1 MSTLITTTAQIG
13 TIKDAGGNNTAMTI
27 DSAGRVTL
35 PQRVA
40 FQGKK
45 GDTGTLSANSSSNI
59 TFNLTDLA
67 HAAWNGTTFTAP
79 VAGLYRL
86 FINGHKQTAD
96 TNPMELAIYVNGSAI
111 ETGYVLGN
119 TNVRPRVSVDSLT
132 VLAVN
137 DAVTFRIL
145 QGDVY
150 AGSSGAVSSNLM
162 CSGYLIG

>member
-1 MSTLITTTAQIG
+1 MSTLITTTLQGIN
-13 TIKDAGGNNTAMTI
+13 TIKRDASTTAMTI
-27 DSAGRVTL
+27 DASGRVTL

-40 FQGKK
+40 FMGKK
-45 GDTGTLSANSSSNI
+45 TDVATLSANTSTNI
-59 TFNLTDLA
+59 TFNATDLA

-96 TNPMELAIYVNGSAI
+96 NNPMELAILVNGSVI
-111 ETGYVLGN
+111 ETGYILGVSN
-119 TNVRPRVSVDSLT
+119 CRPRVSVDSLT
-132 VLAVN
+132 VLAVS

-145 QGDVY
+145 QGDTY
-150 AGSSGAVSSNLM
+150 AGGSVNSSGLM

>member
-1 MSTLITTTAQIG
+1 MSTLKVG
-13 TIKDAGGNNTAMTI
+13 TIQDHANSNTAISI
-27 DSAGRVTL
+27 DSSGRVTL

-40 FQGKK
+40 FQAKK
-45 GDTGTLSANSSSNI
+45 SDTATLSANSSSNI
-59 TFNLTDLA
+59 TFNTTDLA
-67 HAAWNGTTFTAP
+67 HASWNGTTFTAP

-96 TNPMELAIYVNGSAI
+96 TNPMELAIYVNGSVI

-150 AGSSGAVSSNLM
+150 AGSSGGVSSNLM

>member
-1 MSTLITTTAQIG
+1 MSTLKVG
-13 TIKDAGGNNTAMTI
+13 TIQDHSNSNTAISI
-27 DSAGRVTL
+27 DSSGRVTL

-45 GDTGTLSANSSSNI
+45 ADNATLSANTSTNI
-59 TFNLTDLA
+59 TFNLTDVA
-67 HAAWNGTTFTAP
+67 HAAWDGTTFTAP

-96 TNPMELAIYVNGSAI
+96 ANPMELAIYVNGSAI
-111 ETGYVLGN
+111 ETGYILGVAN
-119 TNVRPRVSVDSLT
+119 CRPRVSVDSLT
-132 VLAVN
+132 VLAVG

-145 QGDVY
+145 QGDTY

-162 CSGYLIG
+162 CSGHLIG

>member
-1 MSTLITTTAQIG
+1 MSTLKVG
-13 TIKDAGGNNTAMTI
+13 TIQDHANSNTAISI
-27 DSAGRVTL
+27 DSSGRVTL

-45 GDTGTLSANSSSNI
+45 SDTQTLSASSSSNI
-59 TFNLTDLA
+59 TFNTTDLA
-67 HAAWNGTTFTAP
+67 HASWDGTTFTAP

-96 TNPMELAIYVNGSAI
+96 SNPMELAIYVNGSVI
-111 ETGYVLGN
+111 ETGYILGT

-150 AGSSGAVSSNLM
+150 AGSSAGISSNLL

>member
-1 MSTLITTTAQIG
+1 MSTLKVG
-13 TIKDAGGNNTAMTI
+13 TIQDHANSNTAISI
-27 DSAGRVTL
+27 DSSGRVTL

-40 FQGKK
+40 FMGKK
-45 GDTGTLSANSSSNI
+45 TDTSTLSASSSSNI
-59 TFNLTDLA
+59 SFNVTDLA

-96 TNPMELAIYVNGSAI
+96 NNPMELAIYVNGSVI
-111 ETGYVLGN
+111 ETGYILGV
-119 TNVRPRVSVDSLT
+119 TNVRPRASVDALQ

-145 QGDVY
+145 QGDTY
-150 AGSSGAVSSNLM
+150 AGGAGTSSGLM

>member
-1 MSTLITTTAQIG
+1 MSTLKVG
-13 TIKDAGGNNTAMTI
+13 TIQDHANSNTAINI
-27 DSAGRVTL
+27 DSSGRVTL

-45 GDTGTLSANSSSNI
+45 SDTATLSASSSSNI
-59 TFNLTDLA
+59 TFNTTDLA
-67 HAAWNGTTFTAP
+67 HASWDGTTFTAP

-86 FINGHKQTAD
+86 FINGHKQTSD
-96 TNPMELAIYVNGSAI
+96 NNPMELAIYVNGSVI
-111 ETGYVLGN
+111 ETGYILGV
-119 TNVRPRVSVDSLT
+119 TNCRPRVSVDSLT

-150 AGSSGAVSSNLM
+150 AGSSSGVSSNLL

>member
-1 MSTLITTTAQIG
+1 MSTLKVG
-13 TIKDAGGNNTAMTI
+13 TIQDHANSNTAISI
-27 DSAGRVTL
+27 DSSGRVTL

-40 FQGKK
+40 FMGKK
-45 GDTGTLSANSSSNI
+45 GDVQTLSANASSNI
-59 TFNLTDLA
+59 TFDVTDLA
-67 HAAWNGTTFTAP
+67 HASWNGTTFTAP

-96 TNPMELAIYVNGSAI
+96 SNPMELAIYVNGSVI
-111 ETGYVLGN
+111 ESAYILGT
-119 TNVRPRVSVDSLT
+119 TNVRPRASCESLT

-150 AGSSGAVSSNLM
+150 AGSSGGVSSNLM

>member
-1 MSTLITTTAQIG
+1 MSTLKVG
-13 TIKDAGGNNTAMTI
+13 TIQDHANSNTAISI
-27 DSAGRVTL
+27 DSSGRVTF

-45 GDTGTLSANSSSNI
+45 GDVQTLSANSSTNI
-59 TFNLTDLA
+59 TFNGTDLA

-96 TNPMELAIYVNGSAI
+96 TNPMELAILVNGTVI

-150 AGSSGAVSSNLM
+150 AGSSGGVSSNLM

>member
-1 MSTLITTTAQIG
+1 MSTLKVG
-13 TIKDAGGNNTAMTI
+13 TIQDNQNSNTAISI
-27 DSAGRVTL
+27 DSSGRVTL

-45 GDTGTLSANSSSNI
+45 GDTATLSANTSTNI

-67 HAAWNGTTFTAP
+67 HAAWDGTTFTAP

-96 TNPMELAIYVNGSAI
+96 ANPMELAIYVNGSVI
-111 ETGYVLGN
+111 ETGYILGV
-119 TNVRPRVSVDSLT
+119 TSCRPRVSVDSLT

-145 QGDVY
+145 QGDTY

-162 CSGYLIG
+162 CSGHLIG

>member
-1 MSTLITTTAQIG
+1 MSTLKVG
-13 TIKDAGGNNTAMTI
+13 TIQDHANSNTAISI
-27 DSAGRVTL
+27 DSSGRVTL
-35 PQRVA
+35 PQRIA

-45 GDTGTLSANSSSNI
+45 SDNATLSASSSTNI
-59 TFNLTDLA
+59 TFNTTDLA
-67 HAAWNGTTFTAP
+67 HASWDGTTFTAP

-96 TNPMELAIYVNGSAI
+96 ANPMELAIYVNGSAI
-111 ETGYVLGN
+111 ETGYILGVAN
-119 TNVRPRVSVDSLT
+119 CRPRVSVDSLT

-150 AGSSGAVSSNLM
+150 AGSSAGVSSNLL

>member
-1 MSTLITTTAQIG
+1 MSTLVTTTAQIG
-13 TIKDAGGNNTAMTI
+13 TIKDAGGNANAITI
-27 DSAGRVTL
+27 DSSGRVTL

-45 GDTGTLSANSSSNI
+45 GDTQTLSANTSTNI
-59 TFNLTDLA
+59 TFDVTDLS
-67 HAAWNGTTFTAP
+67 HSAWNGTTFTAP

-96 TNPMELAIYVNGSAI
+96 ANPMELAIYLNGSAI
-111 ETGYVLGN
+111 ETGYILGVAN
-119 TNVRPRVSVDSLT
+119 CRPRVSVDSVT

-150 AGSSGAVSSNLM
+150 AGSSGGVSSNLM